1 MRASFTSLLR
11 YGVYAIPVVM
21 LSVLAAFFFQGLKLN
36 PGYVPSP
43 LIGKPAPVFSL
54 PSLKDPARM
63 VGSEDFKGQVALLN
77 VWATWCVGCRQEHAF
92 LVELARSSDIPIYGL
107 NWKDDRSGALDWL
120 ARLGDPYVM
129 SAFDADGDVAID
141 WGVYGAP
148 ETFLIGRD
156 GTVLHKH
163 IAPLTPD
170 VWRRDF
176 LPRISEECGS
186 LPCPLVGR
194 E

>member
-1 MRASFTSLLR
+1 MWR
-11 YGVYAIPVVM
+11 YTIPVVI
-21 LSVLAAFFFQGLKLN
+21 LAVLALFFVRGLNLN

-43 LIGKPAPVFSL
+43 FIGKPAPEFSL
-54 PSLKDPARM
+54 PSLTDPTA
-63 VGSEDFKGQVALLN
+63 VVSSDVFEGQLSLFN

-92 LVELARSSDIPIYGL
+92 LNELAGSIDIPIYGL
-107 NWKDDRSGALDWL
+107 NWNDDRATALSWL
-120 ARLGDPYVM
+120 ATLGDPYV
-129 SAFDADGDVAID
+129 ATGYDGDGNVAID

-148 ETFLIGRD
+148 ETFLIDSD
-156 GTVLHKH
+156 GIVLHKH

-176 LPRISEECGS
+176 LPIINEHCGS
-186 LPCPLVGR
+186 LPCPLLGGS